1 MNKKRFQ
8 NPDMYLL
15 FRYIY
20 IVLSLEDDAN
30 MTRKLDLKIESKYIY
45 QNIVFMINFL
55 EDTFYDVTCDT

>member
-1 MNKKRFQ
+1 
-8 NPDMYLL
+8 MYLL

-20 IVLSLEDDAN
+20 IVLSSEDDAN